1 MSLAHIATATIAW
14 HLNPILKRAIV
25 ADWLLNLPVSW
36 MALIV
41 FVATFLIAGGVYL
54 VVTRLAETEEWARA
68 FKAVSPG
75 LLPVLGIL
83 FALLVGFIHGEV
95 WHDFIKSKTAVTP
108 EARALRA
115 VVLLAGTFPEEQRTR
130 IYALINRHI
139 EEAVNKEWPK
149 MAQQRET
156 LSTLPTHL
164 IQALNNA
171 FALKRADEDQRLA
184 QPEMIRA
191 LRTALEARRQRI
203 VISQSSVGAVKWA
216 GILLQAL
223 CTLVAIAMVHSDNRR
238 ACALTLILFATGVAL
253 SVLLIAAY
261 SRPFTG
267 EISVTPEL
275 LKQVIA
281 TEGTIDTSR

>member
-1 MSLAHIATATIAW
+1 
-14 HLNPILKRAIV
+14 
-25 ADWLLNLPVSW
+25 

-41 FVATFLIAGGVYL
+41 FVATFLIAGGVYF

-83 FALLVGFIHGEV
+83 FALLVGFIAVEV
-95 WHDFIKSKTAVTP
+95 WNDFDKAKTAVTT
-108 EARALRA
+108 EASALRA

-130 IYALINRHI
+130 IYTLINRHI

-156 LSTLPTHL
+156 LSTLPKHL
-164 IQALNNA
+164 IEALNNA
-171 FALKRADEDQRLA
+171 FALKRADESQRAA

-203 VISQSSVGAVKWA
+203 VISQSSVGVVKWA

-281 TEGTIDTSR
+281 TEGTVDTSR